1 MGEIILTDSIS
12 IDSPQYPQLLKS
24 IPDAPKKLYYK
35 GDWDENIFSHCLAV
49 VGARR
54 MTRYGKQVTDL
65 LVSELAAVGI
75 TIVSGFMYGIDAAA
89 HQAAVS
95 IQGRTIACMPCG
107 IDIIHPAYQK
117 NLYEQILENHGLIIS
132 EYEGDFPPA
141 LWTYP
146 RRNRIVAGLSAAT
159 MVVEAGLA
167 SGSLITAKLAAKF
180 GRKLF
185 AVPGMLT
192 SALSKGPM
200 RLIKQGAEIVTSA
213 NDVMDFY
220 KISVQGLAEEDFL
233 INSSSSLQQ
242 RILRELKHEPMDMDI
257 LSYKLRISIPQ
268 LSTEISLLQ
277 LKGIIIEQA
286 GKYNLNIKRQIN
298 VS

>member
-1 MGEIILTDSIS
+1 MVKSIS
-12 IDSPQYPQLLKS
+12 IDNSRYPKLLKL

-54 MTRYGKQVTDL
+54 MTRYGKQITDL

-89 HQAAVS
+89 HQATVN

-107 IDIIHPAYQK
+107 IDIIHPSYQK
-117 NLYEQILENHGLIIS
+117 DLYQQILDNRGLIIS
-132 EYEGDFPPA
+132 EFEGNFPPDK
-141 LWTYP
+141 WTYP

-159 MVVEAGLA
+159 MVVEAGQK
-167 SGSLITAKLAAKF
+167 SGTMITANLTSKF
-180 GRKLF
+180 NRKLF

-192 SALSKGPM
+192 SALSKGSM
-200 RLIKQGAEIVTSA
+200 QLIKQGAEIVTSA
-213 NDVMDFY
+213 NDIMDFY
-220 KISVQGLAEEDFL
+220 GIDAQGLVENIS
-233 INSSSSLQQ
+233 INSSNQLQQ
-242 RILRELKHEPMDMDI
+242 NILAELNHEPMGLDI
-257 LSYKLRISIPQ
+257 LSYKLKISIPQ
-268 LSTEISLLQ
+268 LSAEISLLQ
-277 LKGIIIEQA
+277 LKGLILEDA
-286 GKYNLNIKRQIN
+286 GKYNLNIKRQLN

>member
-1 MGEIILTDSIS
+1 MTNSIS
-12 IDSPQYPQLLKS
+12 IDSPQYPKLLKN

-35 GDWDENIFSHCLAV
+35 GDWDENIFSQCLAV

-54 MTRYGKQVTDL
+54 MTRYGKQITDL
-65 LVSELAAVGI
+65 LVSELSSVGI

-89 HQAAVS
+89 HQAAVN

-117 NLYEQILENHGLIIS
+117 KLYQQILENRGLIIS

-159 MVVEAGLA
+159 MVVEAGLK
-167 SGSLITAKLAAKF
+167 SGSLITADLAVKF

-185 AVPGMLT
+185 TVPGMLT
-192 SALSKGPM
+192 SALSQGPM
-200 RLIKQGAEIVTSA
+200 QLIKQGAQIVISA
-213 NDVMDFY
+213 KDIMDFY
-220 KISVQGLAEEDFL
+220 GISAQGFIEEDL
-233 INSSSSLQQ
+233 SINGFSQLQQ
-242 RILRELKHEPMDMDI
+242 RILTELKHESADIDI
-257 LSYKLRISIPQ
+257 LSYKLSISIPQ

-277 LKGIIIEQA
+277 LKGLIVEAA
-286 GKYNLNIKRQIN
+286 GKYNLNIERQAN

>member
-1 MGEIILTDSIS
+1 MTDSIS
-12 IDSPQYPQLLKS
+12 IDSPRYPKLLKS

-35 GDWDENIFSHCLAV
+35 GDWDESIFSQCLAV

-89 HQAAVS
+89 HQAAVN

-107 IDIIHPAYQK
+107 IELIHPAYQK
-117 NLYEQILENHGLIIS
+117 NLYEQILENRGLIIS
-132 EYEGDFPPA
+132 EYEDDFPPA

-159 MVVEAGLA
+159 MVVEAGLK
-167 SGSLITAKLAAKF
+167 SGSLITAELAAKF
-180 GRKLF
+180 NRKLF

-192 SALSKGPM
+192 SDLSQGSM
-200 RLIKQGAEIVTSA
+200 QLIKQGAQIVTSA
-213 NDVMDFY
+213 KDVMDFY
-220 KISVQGLAEEDFL
+220 EIKAQGLEEEDFF
-233 INSSSSLQQ
+233 INSSSQLQQ
-242 RILRELKHEPMDMDI
+242 SILRELKHEPLDIDI
-257 LSYKLRISIPQ
+257 LSYKLSIPIPQ

-277 LKGIIIEQA
+277 LKGLIVEEA
-286 GKYNLNIKRQIN
+286 GKYELNIKRQIN